1 MRDNFVEFNDLVF
14 THTVKRSSES
24 RKGEFDFFESITTI
38 RTLRIH
44 ILLLVNPS
52 EEYANALIKKMNDV
66 LKLLPS
72 SKFDKDKAL
81 GYQRQIQKLQQVLL
95 KSEWSRIKKEIKEG
109 RVLTKKEVE
118 EVYIEK
124 ARDLGVELS

>member
-1 MRDNFVEFNDLVF
+1 
-14 THTVKRSSES
+14 
-24 RKGEFDFFESITTI
+24 
-38 RTLRIH
+38 
-44 ILLLVNPS
+44 
-52 EEYANALIKKMNDV
+52 MNDV

-109 RVLTKKEVE
+109 RVLTKKKLKK
-118 EVYIEK
+118 YILKKPEI
-124 ARDLGVELS
+124 

>member
-1 MRDNFVEFNDLVF
+1 
-14 THTVKRSSES
+14 
-24 RKGEFDFFESITTI
+24 
-38 RTLRIH
+38 
-44 ILLLVNPS
+44 
-52 EEYANALIKKMNDV
+52 KKMNDV